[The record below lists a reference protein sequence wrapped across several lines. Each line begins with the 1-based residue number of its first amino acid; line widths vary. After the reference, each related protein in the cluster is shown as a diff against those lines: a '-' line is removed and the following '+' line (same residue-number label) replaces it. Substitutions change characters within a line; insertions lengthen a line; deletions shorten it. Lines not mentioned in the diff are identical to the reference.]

1 MDNEYTRKEK
11 PCLLSGTEFCD
22 REDKECSW
30 CISEEIKWERGDFD
44 YTLEDVLMGSLD
56 QDFEVDI

>member
-56 QDFEVDI
+56 